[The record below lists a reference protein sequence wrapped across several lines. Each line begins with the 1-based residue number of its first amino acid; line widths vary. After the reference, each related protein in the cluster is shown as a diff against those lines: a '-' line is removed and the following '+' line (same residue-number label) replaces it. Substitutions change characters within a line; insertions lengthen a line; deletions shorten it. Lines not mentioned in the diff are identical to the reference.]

1 MMAFWNLFFLNHD
14 YGGVYFRV
22 TDDGLPYVLGDFG
35 NKANHAISGYHAFEL
50 NFLAHIY
57 IRTYVRKESFCLYF
71 KPDAES
77 RRRSINVL
85 PDFFK
90 PGTLEIKRI
99 TIDGIE
105 RATIDP
111 DNFQIEL
118 SASEVGTEI
127 VVEFAPRT

>member
-1 MMAFWNLFFLNHD
+1 MAFWNLFFLNHD
-14 YGGVYFRV
+14 YGGIYFRV
-22 TDDGLPYVLGDFG
+22 TDDGLPYVLDNYG
-35 NKANHAISGYHAFEL
+35 NKGSHAISGYHAFEL

-57 IRTYVRKESFCLYF
+57 IRAYVRKESFCLYF
-71 KPDAES
+71 KPDAKS
-77 RRRSINVL
+77 RRLSINVL

-105 RATIDP
+105 RASIDP

-118 SASEVGTEI
+118 SKEEIGAEI